1 MAFKTMFNPKAFS
14 PQTVLS
20 QDVGTSD
27 TRLYVDDV
35 LVFPAVPTLAT
46 IGADSS
52 TAETVRVTAIGSNF
66 IDVERGYVGSAKAF
80 TANTVIAR
88 NFSSADQQII
98 QDNITYLND
107 AKLEEVATDDIVDNV
122 VTNAKLAQVATSTIK
137 GRRSPGVGAVED
149 LTVTQVRELINVSDG
164 ADKTSSVIEAATNVT
179 IADDDAVV
187 IIDASAS
194 AGNKTKSVLWSA
206 IKAIFAALYVPL
218 TRTVNSKAL
227 SSDISLSAS
236 DVGADASGTAS
247 TAVSNHNSSSSAHS
261 AQFGNKQDNITVSG
275 MLKGTGESVVAAQ
288 RGVDYV
294 HPDDVGDLVG
304 PTTATALP
312 ASGTAL
318 TANTIYAVAD
328 AVGTYAFT
336 PPDTGWAHGMFTTGS
351 SVSVSFAGTFM
362 GAAPT
367 VEASKAYEF
376 DVYDGVWAVQE
387 VVSA

>member
-1 MAFKTMFNPKAFS
+1 MAFKTMFSPKAFS

-35 LVFPAVPTLAT
+35 SVFPATPTLAT

-98 QDNITYLND
+98 QDNLIYLND
-107 AKLEEVATDDIVDNV
+107 VKLEEVATDDIVDNA

-137 GRRSPGVGAVED
+137 GRRSSGTGAVED
-149 LTVTQVRELINVSDG
+149 LTAAQVREIINVSDG
-164 ADKTSSVIEAATNVT
+164 ADKTNSVIEAAANVT
-179 IADDDAVV
+179 VADNDAIV
-187 IIDASAS
+187 IIDDSAS

-218 TRTVNSKAL
+218 TRTVNNKAL

-261 AQFGNKQDNITVSG
+261 AQFGNKQDKITVSG

-288 RGVDYV
+288 AGTDYIA
-294 HPDDVGDLVG
+294 P
-304 PTTATALP
+304 PATATALP
-312 ASGTAL
+312 SSGTAL
-318 TANTIYAVAD
+318 TVNTIYNVSA

-336 PPDTGWAHGMFTTGS
+336 APATGWAHGKFSTDT
-351 SVSVSFAGTFM
+351 SVSVSFAGTFL
-362 GAAPT
+362 GAAPSI
-367 VEASKAYEF
+367 EASKTYEF
-376 DVYDGVWAVQE
+376 DVLNGVWAVQE

>member
-35 LVFPAVPTLAT
+35 SVFPATPTLAT

-107 AKLEEVATDDIVDNV
+107 AKLEEVATDDIADNV

-137 GRRSPGVGAVED
+137 GRISSGVGAVED

-179 IADDDAVV
+179 IADDDAIV

-194 AGNKTKSVLWSA
+194 AGNKTKSVLWNA

-218 TRTVNSKAL
+218 TRTVNNKAL

-275 MLKGTGESVVAAQ
+275 MLKGTGTSVVAATA
-288 RGVDYV
+288 GTDYV
-294 HPDDVGDLVG
+294 VP
-304 PTTATALP
+304 PATATVLP

-318 TANTIYAVAD
+318 TANTIYAVAT

-336 PPDTGWAHGMFTTGS
+336 PPATGWAHGKFTTGTN
-351 SVSVSFAGTFM
+351 VSVSFSGTFM

-367 VEASKAYEF
+367 IEASKTYEF
-376 DVYDGVWAVQE
+376 DVFNGVWAVQE

>member
-35 LVFPAVPTLAT
+35 SVFPAAPTLAT

-98 QDNITYLND
+98 QDNLNYLND
-107 AKLEEVATDDIVDNV
+107 VKLEEVATDDIVDNAV
-122 VTNAKLAQVATSTIK
+122 ANAKLAQVATSTIK
-137 GRRSPGVGAVED
+137 GRRSSGTGAVED
-149 LTVTQVRELINVSDG
+149 LTAAQVREIINVSDG
-164 ADKTSSVIEAATNVT
+164 ADKTSSVIEAAANVT
-179 IADDDAVV
+179 IADDDAIV

-194 AGNKTKSVLWSA
+194 VGNKTKSVLWNA

-288 RGVDYV
+288 AGTDYAV
-294 HPDDVGDLVG
+294 P
-304 PTTATALP
+304 PATATVLP

-318 TANTIYAVAD
+318 TANTIYAVTD

-336 PPDTGWAHGMFTTGS
+336 PPATGWAHGMFTTDS
-351 SVSVSFAGTFM
+351 SVSVSFSGTFM

-367 VEASKAYEF
+367 IEASKAYEF
-376 DVYDGVWAVQE
+376 DVFDGVWAVQE

>member
-27 TRLYVDDV
+27 TRIYVDDV
-35 LVFPAVPTLAT
+35 SVFPATPTLAT

-88 NFSSADQQII
+88 NFSSADQQVI
-98 QDNITYLND
+98 QDNLIYLND
-107 AKLEEVATDDIVDNV
+107 VKLEEVATGDIVANA

-137 GRRSPGVGAVED
+137 GRRSSGTGAVED
-149 LTVTQVRELINVSDG
+149 LTAAQVREIINVSDG
-164 ADKTSSVIEAATNVT
+164 ADKTSSVIEAAANVT

-187 IIDASAS
+187 VIDASAS

-218 TRTVNSKAL
+218 TRTVNNKAL
-227 SSDISLSAS
+227 SGNISLNAS

-247 TAVSNHNSSSSAHS
+247 TAVSNHNSSSTAHS
-261 AQFGNKQDNITVSG
+261 AQFGNKQDKITILG
-275 MLKGTGESVVAAQ
+275 MLKGTAQGVVAAQ
-288 RGVDYV
+288 RGVDYI
-294 HPDDVGDLVG
+294 HPDDAGDIG
-304 PTTATALP
+304 SPSTATALP

-318 TANTIYAVAD
+318 TNNTVYHVAAAVTAYNF
-328 AVGTYAFT
+328 VG
-336 PPDTGWAHGMFTTGS
+336 PVSGWAHGYFATGS
-351 SVSVSFAGTFM
+351 SVSISFSGQFAGESPSIV
-362 GAAPT
+362 ANA
-367 VEASKAYEF
+367 AYEF
-376 DVYDGVWAVQE
+376 DTFDGIWAVQE
-387 VVSA
+387 VIDA

>member
-35 LVFPAVPTLAT
+35 LVFPAAPTLAT

-98 QDNITYLND
+98 QDNLIYLND
-107 AKLEEVATDDIVDNV
+107 VKLEEVATDDIVDNA

-137 GRRSPGVGAVED
+137 GRRSSGTGAVED
-149 LTVTQVRELINVSDG
+149 LTAAQVREIINVSDG
-164 ADKTSSVIEAATNVT
+164 ADKTNLVIEAAANVT
-179 IADDDAVV
+179 IADNDAIV
-187 IIDASAS
+187 IIDDSAS

-218 TRTVNSKAL
+218 TRTVNNKAL

-288 RGVDYV
+288 AGTDYMA
-294 HPDDVGDLVG
+294 P
-304 PTTATALP
+304 PATATALP
-312 ASGTAL
+312 SSGTAL
-318 TANTIYAVAD
+318 TVNTIYNVSA

-336 PPDTGWAHGMFTTGS
+336 PPEFGWAHGKFSTDT
-351 SVSVSFAGTFM
+351 SVSVSFAGTFL
-362 GAAPT
+362 GAAPSI
-367 VEASKAYEF
+367 EASKTYEF
-376 DVYDGVWAVQE
+376 DVLNGVWAVAE

>member
-35 LVFPAVPTLAT
+35 SVFPAAPTLAT

-107 AKLEEVATDDIVDNV
+107 VKLGEVATDDIVDNA
-122 VTNAKLAQVATSTIK
+122 VTNVKLAQVATSTIK
-137 GRRSPGVGAVED
+137 GRRSSGAGAVED

-294 HPDDVGDLVG
+294 HPDDVGG

-318 TANTIYAVAD
+318 TNNTIYQVAA

-336 PPDTGWAHGMFTTGS
+336 PPATGWAHGMFTTDS
-351 SVSVSFAGTFM
+351 SVSVSFSGTFI

-367 VEASKAYEF
+367 IEANKTYEF
-376 DVYDGVWAVQE
+376 DVYNGVWAVQE

>member
-27 TRLYVDDV
+27 TRIYVDDV
-35 LVFPAVPTLAT
+35 SAFPAAPTLAT

-88 NFSSADQQII
+88 NFSSADQQTI
-98 QDNITYLND
+98 QDNLIHLND
-107 AKLEEVATDDIVDNV
+107 VKLEEVATDDIVGNA

-137 GRRSPGVGAVED
+137 GRRSSGTGAVED
-149 LTVTQVRELINVSDG
+149 LTAVQVREIINVSDG
-164 ADKTSSVIEAATNVT
+164 ADKTSSVIEAAANVT
-179 IADDDAVV
+179 IADNDAIV

-227 SSDISLSAS
+227 SGDISLSAS

-261 AQFGNKQDNITVSG
+261 AQFGNKQDKITVPG
-275 MLKGTGESVVAAQ
+275 MLKGTGESVVAAAS
-288 RGVDYV
+288 GVDY
-294 HPDDVGDLVG
+294 
-304 PTTATALP
+304 ALP
-312 ASGTAL
+312 AKLRSVVLSTSGWSG
-318 TANTIYAVAD
+318 N
-328 AVGTYAFT
+328 
-336 PPDTGWAHGMFTTGS
+336 S
-351 SVSVSFAGTFM
+351 QSVSVQGVLTDSSKQVIGVSPTPDSAVVYATF
-362 GAAPT
+362 GVVCVSQT
-367 VEASKAYEF
+367 NNSLVFSCEAVPSE
-376 DVYDGVWAVQE
+376 DVNVNVFILEAQYDF
-387 VVSA
+387 

>member
-1 MAFKTMFNPKAFS
+1 MAFKTMFSPKAFS

-35 LVFPAVPTLAT
+35 SVFPAAPTLAT
-46 IGADSS
+46 IGTDSS

-98 QDNITYLND
+98 QDNLIYLND
-107 AKLEEVATDDIVDNV
+107 VKLEEVATDDIVGNA

-137 GRRSPGVGAVED
+137 GRRSSGTGAVED
-149 LTVTQVRELINVSDG
+149 LTAAQVREIINVSDG
-164 ADKTSSVIEAATNVT
+164 ADKTSSIIEAAANVT
-179 IADDDAVV
+179 IADNDAIV
-187 IIDASAS
+187 IIDDSAS

-218 TRTVNSKAL
+218 TRTVNNKAL
-227 SSDISLSAS
+227 SGDISLNAS

-261 AQFGNKQDNITVSG
+261 AQFGNKQDKITVSG

-288 RGVDYV
+288 AGADYASPANGVAV
-294 HPDDVGDLVG
+294 TLGVAAWTGAEAPFQQTVSVQGA
-304 PTTATALP
+304 TAT
-312 ASGTAL
+312 
-318 TANTIYAVAD
+318 NV
-328 AVGTYAFT
+328 
-336 PPDTGWAHGMFTTGS
+336 
-351 SVSVSFAGTFM
+351 
-362 GAAPT
+362 
-367 VEASKAYEF
+367 K
-376 DVYDGVWAVQE
+376 
-387 VVSA
+387 VVSPAYASVDEYATCGVKAAAEGEGTITFACTTVPANDLTVNIAILG

>member
-1 MAFKTMFNPKAFS
+1 MAFKTMFTPKAFS

-35 LVFPAVPTLAT
+35 SVFPAAPTLAT

-66 IDVERGYVGSAKAF
+66 IDVERGYVGSARAF

-98 QDNITYLND
+98 QDNLIYLND
-107 AKLEEVATDDIVDNV
+107 VKLEEVATDDIVDNAV
-122 VTNAKLAQVATSTIK
+122 ANAKLAQVATSTIK
-137 GRRSPGVGAVED
+137 GRRSSGTGAVED
-149 LTVTQVRELINVSDG
+149 LTAAQVREIINVSDG
-164 ADKTSSVIEAATNVT
+164 ADKTSSVIEAAANVT
-179 IADDDAVV
+179 VVDDDAIV

-218 TRTVNSKAL
+218 TRTVNNKVL

-236 DVGADASGTAS
+236 DVEADAAGTAS

-261 AQFGNKQDNITVSG
+261 AQFGNKQDNITASG
-275 MLKGTGESVVAAQ
+275 MLKGTGASVVAATA
-288 RGVDYV
+288 GTDY
-294 HPDDVGDLVG
+294 
-304 PTTATALP
+304 ALP
-312 ASGTAL
+312 ANGVTVTLTVAGWDADAL
-318 TANTIYAVAD
+318 TQT
-328 AVGTYAFT
+328 
-336 PPDTGWAHGMFTTGS
+336 
-351 SVSVSFAGTFM
+351 VSVSGATDTNVKVVSPAPASVDEYAACGVKAAAEGAGTITF
-362 GAAPT
+362 ACTTAP
-367 VEASKAYEF
+367 EN
-376 DVYDGVWAVQE
+376 DLAVNI
-387 VVSA
+387 AILG

>member
-35 LVFPAVPTLAT
+35 SVFPAAPTLAT

-98 QDNITYLND
+98 QDNLNYLND
-107 AKLEEVATDDIVDNV
+107 VKLEEVATDDIVDNAV
-122 VTNAKLAQVATSTIK
+122 ANAKLAQVATSTIK
-137 GRRSPGVGAVED
+137 GRRSSGTGAVED
-149 LTVTQVRELINVSDG
+149 LTAAQVREIINVSDG
-164 ADKTSSVIEAATNVT
+164 ADKTSSVIEAAANVT
-179 IADDDAVV
+179 IADDDAIV

-194 AGNKTKSVLWSA
+194 VGNKTKSVLWNA

-288 RGVDYV
+288 AGTDYAV
-294 HPDDVGDLVG
+294 P
-304 PTTATALP
+304 PATATVLP

-318 TANTIYAVAD
+318 TANTIYAVAT

-336 PPDTGWAHGMFTTGS
+336 PPATGWAHGMFTTDS
-351 SVSVSFAGTFM
+351 SVSVSFSGTFM

-367 VEASKAYEF
+367 IEASKIYEF
-376 DVYDGVWAVQE
+376 DVFDGVWAVQE

>member
-35 LVFPAVPTLAT
+35 LVFPAAPTLAT

-98 QDNITYLND
+98 QDNLIYLND
-107 AKLEEVATDDIVDNV
+107 VKLEEVATDDIVDNA

-137 GRRSPGVGAVED
+137 GRRSSGTGAVED
-149 LTVTQVRELINVSDG
+149 LTAAQVREIINVSDG
-164 ADKTSSVIEAATNVT
+164 ADKTNLVIEAAANVT
-179 IADDDAVV
+179 IADNDAIV
-187 IIDASAS
+187 IIDDSAS

-218 TRTVNSKAL
+218 TRTVNNKAL

-288 RGVDYV
+288 AGTDYMA
-294 HPDDVGDLVG
+294 P
-304 PTTATALP
+304 PATATALP
-312 ASGTAL
+312 SSGTAL
-318 TANTIYAVAD
+318 TVNTIYNVSA

-336 PPDTGWAHGMFTTGS
+336 PPEFGWAHGKFSTDT
-351 SVSVSFAGTFM
+351 SVSVSFAGTFV
-362 GAAPT
+362 GAAPSI
-367 VEASKAYEF
+367 EASKTYEF
-376 DVYDGVWAVQE
+376 DVLNGVWAVQE

>member
-1 MAFKTMFNPKAFS
+1 MAFNTMFNPKAFS

-35 LVFPAVPTLAT
+35 LVFPAAPTLAT
-46 IGADSS
+46 IGTDSS

-98 QDNITYLND
+98 QDNITYLKD
-107 AKLEEVATDDIVDNV
+107 VKLEEVATDDIVDNAV
-122 VTNAKLAQVATSTIK
+122 ANAKLAQVATSTIK
-137 GRRSPGVGAVED
+137 GRRSPGTGAVED
-149 LTVTQVRELINVSDG
+149 LTAAQVREIINVSDG
-164 ADKTSSVIEAATNVT
+164 ADKTTSVIEAAANVT
-179 IADDDAVV
+179 IADNDAIV
-187 IIDASAS
+187 IIDDSAS

-218 TRTVNSKAL
+218 TRTVNNKAL

-247 TAVSNHNSSSSAHS
+247 TAVSSHNSSSSAHS

-275 MLKGTGESVVAAQ
+275 MLKGTGESVVVATA
-288 RGVDYV
+288 GTDYAV
-294 HPDDVGDLVG
+294 P
-304 PTTATALP
+304 PATATALP
-312 ASGTAL
+312 SSGTAL
-318 TANTIYAVAD
+318 TANTIYNVSA
-328 AVGTYAFT
+328 AVGTYAFM
-336 PPDTGWAHGMFTTGS
+336 PPESGWVHGSFITGT
-351 SVSVSFAGTFM
+351 SVSVSFSGTFV
-362 GAAPT
+362 GTAPT
-367 VEASKAYEF
+367 IEASKTYEF
-376 DVYDGVWAVQE
+376 DVYNGVWAVQE

>member
-27 TRLYVDDV
+27 TRIYVDDV
-35 LVFPAVPTLAT
+35 SVFPATPTLAT

-52 TAETVRVTAIGSNF
+52 TAETVKVTAIGSNF

-98 QDNITYLND
+98 QDNLIHLND
-107 AKLEEVATDDIVDNV
+107 VKLEEVATDDIVGNA

-137 GRRSPGVGAVED
+137 GRRSSGTGAVED
-149 LTVTQVRELINVSDG
+149 LTATQVREIINVSDG
-164 ADKTSSVIEAATNVT
+164 ADKTSSVIEAAANVT
-179 IADDDAVV
+179 IADNDAIV
-187 IIDASAS
+187 IIDDSAS

-218 TRTVNSKAL
+218 TRTVNNKAL
-227 SSDISLSAS
+227 SNNISLNAS

-247 TAVSNHNSSSSAHS
+247 TAVSNHNSSSTAHS

-288 RGVDYV
+288 AGADYAS
-294 HPDDVGDLVG
+294 PAISR
-304 PTTATALP
+304 TATL
-312 ASGTAL
+312 G
-318 TANTIYAVAD
+318 VA
-328 AVGTYAFT
+328 AW
-336 PPDTGWAHGMFTTGS
+336 TGAEAPFQQT
-351 SVSVSFAGTFM
+351 VSVSGATANNPKVISPAYASIAEYAACGVKAAAEGAGTITF
-362 GAAPT
+362 ACDVAPENDLI
-367 VEASKAYEF
+367 VNILI
-376 DVYDGVWAVQE
+376 VG
-387 VVSA
+387 

>member
-20 QDVGTSD
+20 QDAGTSD

-35 LVFPAVPTLAT
+35 SVFPAAPTLAT

-98 QDNITYLND
+98 QDNISYLND
-107 AKLEEVATDDIVDNV
+107 VKLEEVATDDIVDNA
-122 VTNAKLAQVATSTIK
+122 VTNAKLAQVATATIK
-137 GRRSPGVGAVED
+137 GRRSSGTGAVED
-149 LTVTQVRELINVSDG
+149 LTAAQVREIINVSDG
-164 ADKTSSVIEAATNVT
+164 ADKTSSIIEAAANVT
-179 IADDDAVV
+179 VADDDAIV

-218 TRTVNSKAL
+218 TRTVNNKAL

-261 AQFGNKQDNITVSG
+261 AQFGNKQDKITVSG
-275 MLKGTGESVVAAQ
+275 MLKGTGASVVAATA
-288 RGVDYV
+288 GTDY
-294 HPDDVGDLVG
+294 
-304 PTTATALP
+304 ALP
-312 ASGTAL
+312 VNSVTVTLTVAGWDVDAL
-318 TANTIYAVAD
+318 TQT
-328 AVGTYAFT
+328 
-336 PPDTGWAHGMFTTGS
+336 
-351 SVSVSFAGTFM
+351 VSVSGATASNVKVVSPAPASVDEYASCGVKAAAEGAGTITF
-362 GAAPT
+362 ACTT
-367 VEASKAYEF
+367 VPENDLIVNVAIL
-376 DVYDGVWAVQE
+376 G
-387 VVSA
+387 

>member
-27 TRLYVDDV
+27 TRLYVEDV
-35 LVFPAVPTLAT
+35 SVFPATPTLAT
-46 IGADSS
+46 IGTDSS

-98 QDNITYLND
+98 QDNLIYLND
-107 AKLEEVATDDIVDNV
+107 VKLEEVATDDIVDNA

-137 GRRSPGVGAVED
+137 GRRSSGTGAVED
-149 LTVTQVRELINVSDG
+149 LTSAQVREIINVSDG
-164 ADKTSSVIEAATNVT
+164 ADKTSSVIEAAANVT
-179 IADDDAVV
+179 IADNDAIV
-187 IIDASAS
+187 IIDDSAS

-218 TRTVNSKAL
+218 TRTVNNKAL

-261 AQFGNKQDNITVSG
+261 AQFGNKQDKITVSG
-275 MLKGTGESVVAAQ
+275 MLKGTGEGVVAAQ
-288 RGVDYV
+288 RGVDYI
-294 HPDDVGDLVG
+294 HPDDAGDIG
-304 PTTATALP
+304 SPSTATALP

-318 TANTIYAVAD
+318 TNNTVYHVTD
-328 AVGTYAFT
+328 AVTTYNFVSPAS
-336 PPDTGWAHGMFTTGS
+336 GWAHGYFATGAS
-351 SVSVSFAGTFM
+351 ASVSFSGQFM
-362 GAAPT
+362 GAAPSI
-367 VEASKAYEF
+367 VANAVYEF
-376 DVYDGVWAVQE
+376 DVFDGIWAVQE

>member
-52 TAETVRVTAIGSNF
+52 TAETVRVAAIGSNF

-107 AKLEEVATDDIVDNV
+107 VKLEEVVTDDIADNV
-122 VTNAKLAQVATSTIK
+122 VTNVKLAQVATSTIK
-137 GRRSPGVGAVED
+137 GRRSSGVGAVED

-194 AGNKTKSVLWSA
+194 AGNKTKSVLWNA

-275 MLKGTGESVVAAQ
+275 MLKGTGASVVVATA
-288 RGVDYV
+288 GTDY
-294 HPDDVGDLVG
+294 
-304 PTTATALP
+304 ALP
-312 ASGTAL
+312 ANGVAVTL
-318 TANTIYAVAD
+318 TAA
-328 AVGTYAFT
+328 
-336 PPDTGWAHGMFTTGS
+336 GWADNTQT
-351 SVSVSFAGTFM
+351 VSVSGATDTNVKVVSPAPASVDEYASCGVKAAAEGAGTITF
-362 GAAPT
+362 ACTT
-367 VEASKAYEF
+367 VPENDLIVNVAIL
-376 DVYDGVWAVQE
+376 G
-387 VVSA
+387 

>member
-1 MAFKTMFNPKAFS
+1 MAFKTMFTPKAFS

-35 LVFPAVPTLAT
+35 SVFPAAPTLAT

-66 IDVERGYVGSAKAF
+66 IDVERGYVGSARAF

-98 QDNITYLND
+98 QDNLIYLND
-107 AKLEEVATDDIVDNV
+107 VKLEEVATDDIVDNAV
-122 VTNAKLAQVATSTIK
+122 ANAKLAQVATSTIK
-137 GRRSPGVGAVED
+137 GRRSSGTGAVED
-149 LTVTQVRELINVSDG
+149 LTAAQVREIINVSDG
-164 ADKTSSVIEAATNVT
+164 ADKTSSVIEAAANVT
-179 IADDDAVV
+179 VVDDDAIV

-218 TRTVNSKAL
+218 TRTVNNKAL

-236 DVGADASGTAS
+236 DVEADAAGTAS

-261 AQFGNKQDNITVSG
+261 AQFGNKQDNITASG
-275 MLKGTGESVVAAQ
+275 MLKGTGASVVAATA
-288 RGVDYV
+288 GTDY
-294 HPDDVGDLVG
+294 
-304 PTTATALP
+304 ALP
-312 ASGTAL
+312 ANGVTVTLTVAGWDADAL
-318 TANTIYAVAD
+318 TQT
-328 AVGTYAFT
+328 
-336 PPDTGWAHGMFTTGS
+336 
-351 SVSVSFAGTFM
+351 VSVSGATDTNVKVVSPAPASVDEYAACGVKAAAEGAGTIIF
-362 GAAPT
+362 ACTTAPENDLT
-367 VEASKAYEF
+367 VNIAIL
-376 DVYDGVWAVQE
+376 G
-387 VVSA
+387 

>member
-35 LVFPAVPTLAT
+35 SVFPAAPTLAT

-98 QDNITYLND
+98 QDNLNHLND
-107 AKLEEVATDDIVDNV
+107 VKLEEVATGDIVANA
-122 VTNAKLAQVATSTIK
+122 VTNVKLAQVATSTIK
-137 GRRSPGVGAVED
+137 GRRSSGTGAVED
-149 LTVTQVRELINVSDG
+149 LTAAQVREIINVSDG
-164 ADKTSSVIEAATNVT
+164 ADKTSSVIEAAANVT
-179 IADDDAVV
+179 IADNDAIV

-218 TRTVNSKAL
+218 TRTVNNKAL
-227 SSDISLSAS
+227 SSNISLNAS

-247 TAVSNHNSSSSAHS
+247 TAVSNHNSSASAHS
-261 AQFGNKQDNITVSG
+261 AQFGNKQDKITVLG
-275 MLKGTGESVVAAQ
+275 MLKATAEGVVAAQ
-288 RGVDYV
+288 AGTDY
-294 HPDDVGDLVG
+294 
-304 PTTATALP
+304 ALP
-312 ASGTAL
+312 ANGVVITLGVAAWTGAEAPFQQTVTVSGA
-318 TANTIYAVAD
+318 TANNPKVISPAYASIAK
-328 AVGTYAFT
+328 YAAC
-336 PPDTGWAHGMFTTGS
+336 GVKAAKEG
-351 SVSVSFAGTFM
+351 AGTITF
-362 GAAPT
+362 
-367 VEASKAYEF
+367 VC
-376 DVYDGVWAVQE
+376 DVVPENDLIVNILIVG
-387 VVSA
+387 